1 LPREATAEFKV
12 RAHFSRLQRMI
23 PLFPLG
29 ISAITIAFAYQ
40 LVSEEGFQ
48 FTAGDVLMFL
58 MGALAL
64 IALNLIINALFARR
78 PFVRADDHSLSF
90 RSPGVLSTSYTWDE
104 VRRIELLY
112 DATLNPP
119 SHAFAVRG
127 DAGRPDSV
135 MKLLHFSMP
144 AETILRNL
152 QQIAPSEIRFVS
164 EEPPDRPLF
173 QQ

>member
-1 LPREATAEFKV
+1 
-12 RAHFSRLQRMI
+12 
-23 PLFPLG
+23 
-29 ISAITIAFAYQ
+29 
-40 LVSEEGFQ
+40 
-48 FTAGDVLMFL
+48 MFL
-58 MGALAL
+58 VGALAL
-64 IALNLIINALFARR
+64 IMLNLVISGIFARR

-90 RSPGVLSTSYTWDE
+90 RSPGALSTSYTWDQ

-112 DATLNPP
+112 DMTLNPP

-152 QQIAPSEIRFVS
+152 QQVAPSEVQFVS
-164 EEPPDRPLF
+164 KEPPDRPLF
-173 QQ
+173 QE